1 MNLGLET
8 MFTNIGVGFET
19 VILIVFLFGSL
30 IFFARSFLIGI
41 MLLFFGSA
49 AIFMWFFTQG
59 FNFVP
64 ILIIFFI
71 SLVMLT
77 LSLYGM
83 SRQSLEG
90 GVI

>member
-8 MFTNIGVGFET
+8 MFANINVIFET
-19 VILIVFLFGSL
+19 TILLVFLFGSI
-30 IFFARSFLIGI
+30 IFYARSFIIGT
-41 MLLFFGSA
+41 MMLFFGSA
-49 AIFMWFFTQG
+49 SIFIWFFTQG

-64 ILIIFFI
+64 FLIVFFI

-83 SRQSLEG
+83 ARQSLEG
-90 GVI
+90 GII